1 MMLGALL
8 RGLIPLPGA
17 TIDQLV
23 GLALEVH
30 SLPFEVAAV
39 EHEMEV
45 VASVA
50 KFEQV
55 FGKNYDVNGI
65 ANFAGCA

>member
-1 MMLGALL
+1 MMLGRLL
-8 RGLIPLPGA
+8 RGLIPLPDSI
-17 TIDQLV
+17 IDQLV
-23 GLALEVH
+23 DLAMEVH
-30 SLPFEVAAV
+30 SLPFEVAAIR
-39 EHEMEV
+39 HEMEV

-55 FGKNYDVNGI
+55 FGEDYDVNGI